1 MLLVVCAPWPMR
13 CLRYAHSPIG
23 HLHCGQCLVRY
34 ILRVGN
40 ATKAPCP
47 TCRAEFPVGALR
59 FTIDISEH
67 YLSAR
72 IAAAFVVVPDKGL
85 LPEQL
90 RTYVLPSL
98 RRVYIP
104 PDPAR
109 PGNIENLKAQISQLE
124 DRLRAETMA
133 ANFSEAYAR
142 NADRREKESR
152 EQLAKTE
159 KELADARKESSLAKQ
174 KLLSRIEER

>member
-1 MLLVVCAPWPMR
+1 MLFR
-13 CLRYAHSPIG
+13 S
-23 HLHCGQCLVRY
+23 
-34 ILRVGN
+34 
-40 ATKAPCP
+40 
-47 TCRAEFPVGALR
+47 
-59 FTIDISEH
+59 
-67 YLSAR
+67 
-72 IAAAFVVVPDKGL
+72 AFVVVPDKGL

-90 RTYVLPSL
+90 RPYVLPSL